1 MNHAPHASSSSAAAP
16 DAALIEQLLRHLDG
30 TLPQEE
36 QGAVATRLAED
47 PAARALL
54 RDLAEQIVCLGEI
67 ERRLETPLALDGGG
81 CSPPPSPRRRQRRF
95 LRWQSVALTLLASI
109 IVAASGYSAWTF
121 GRLPPV
127 RVSRAVGATRL
138 FSSAGTTLEGIPEGQ
153 QLRPG
158 DTLASRAS
166 DAWITTDL
174 IGGQLTI
181 AGDSVLRVLRPV
193 GAERRFE
200 LVEGS
205 LWIDAS
211 PGGRLG
217 DVIVQ
222 TPTATV
228 KATGCLFDIRTSATD
243 SLVRVHRGQATVS
256 RQIDAG
262 TVSVVAGEQVKLSL
276 DRSQAPTATSQPLP
290 IHRWTLDLDSAA
302 MVSHGIVLPASEGKP
317 TRLAAIPLL
326 WKEGVESPL
335 LLYAAGVAAWKT
347 TESPLEIRAD
357 AVITFRGLM
366 EAASRIRVGMTTQR
380 MQGVFAGKFEVTVP
394 ADDLQWDGGEWKV
407 SLHVSDFEAMNP
419 QLASSPIG
427 LELGDLYAVTLDP
440 AAKLQLT
447 DIAVTDGAE
456 SLPPQDAAS
465 NAPEDPWRFWVLPT
479 WEKAIKGFF
488 H

>member
-30 TLPQEE
+30 TLPQEG
-36 QGAVATRLAED
+36 QGAVATRVAED

-67 ERRLETPLALDGGG
+67 ERRLETPLAVDGGG

-222 TPTATV
+222 TESLRHSKNIP
-228 KATGCLFDIRTSATD
+228 TSAQ
-243 SLVRVHRGQATVS
+243 SGL
-256 RQIDAG
+256 
-262 TVSVVAGEQVKLSL
+262 KLNL
-276 DRSQAPTATSQPLP
+276 
-290 IHRWTLDLDSAA
+290 
-302 MVSHGIVLPASEGKP
+302 
-317 TRLAAIPLL
+317 
-326 WKEGVESPL
+326 
-335 LLYAAGVAAWKT
+335 
-347 TESPLEIRAD
+347 
-357 AVITFRGLM
+357 FRGD
-366 EAASRIRVGMTTQR
+366 T
-380 MQGVFAGKFEVTVP
+380 
-394 ADDLQWDGGEWKV
+394 
-407 SLHVSDFEAMNP
+407 
-419 QLASSPIG
+419 
-427 LELGDLYAVTLDP
+427 
-440 AAKLQLT
+440 
-447 DIAVTDGAE
+447 
-456 SLPPQDAAS
+456 
-465 NAPEDPWRFWVLPT
+465 
-479 WEKAIKGFF
+479 
-488 H
+488 